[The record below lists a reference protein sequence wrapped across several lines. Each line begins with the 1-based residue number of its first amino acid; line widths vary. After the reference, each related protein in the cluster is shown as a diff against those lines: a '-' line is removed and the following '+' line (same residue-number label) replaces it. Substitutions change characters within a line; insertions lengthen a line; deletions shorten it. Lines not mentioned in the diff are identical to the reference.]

1 MRRSLALVAAVVA
14 AFALSACGHKEE
26 EILHGATEGA
36 YLDLAE
42 LKYQVQISRILNPS
56 SVEDRAYLVGLTPA
70 ERELK
75 VGEQWFAVFIRVQ
88 NETDEPKPAAVDYRI
103 VDTQETTFRPI
114 RLADD
119 NVFAFRG
126 GNVAPHNVLP
136 QPDSPA
142 EQGSIQGSLLLFK
155 VPNANLENRPLE
167 FSIRSRE
174 QPGVVATV
182 DLDI

>member
-1 MRRSLALVAAVVA
+1 MRRSLALAFAVIA
-14 AFALSACGHKEE
+14 AFALSACNKED
-26 EILHGATEGA
+26 EILHGTTEGA
-36 YLDLAE
+36 YLDLGE

-70 ERELK
+70 ERRLK

-88 NETDEPKPAAVDYRI
+88 NVTNEAKPAAIDYRI

-114 RLADD
+114 RLAAD
-119 NVFAFRG
+119 NVFAYRG
-126 GNVAPHNVLP
+126 GNVSPHNVIP
-136 QPDSPA
+136 KPDSPA
-142 EQGSIQGSLLLFK
+142 EQGSIQGSLLLFRI
-155 VPNANLENRPLE
+155 PNANLENRPLE
-167 FSIRSRE
+167 FSIRTPR